1 MKINKKLEQKKL
13 SKQREIKRAYLL
25 TLIANA
31 QNHLHTVGNGFDETT
46 NEDLT
51 EYFIYERRAA
61 EIKYRHLLK
70 MYINEKFDSTPLIV
84 KTVPTSSE
92 TELINEA

>member
-1 MKINKKLEQKKL
+1 MKISKKAEQKKL

-25 TLIANA
+25 SLIAGA
-31 QNHLHTVGNGFDETT
+31 QNHLHTVGNGFDEATD
-46 NEDLT
+46 EDLT

-70 MYINEKFDSTPLIV
+70 MYIDEKFDSVPLIV
-84 KTVPTSSE
+84 KTPITASN

>member
-1 MKINKKLEQKKL
+1 MNVHKKSEQKKL
-13 SKQREIKRAYLL
+13 SKQRERKRAYLL
-25 TLIANA
+25 SLIANA
-31 QNHLHTVGNGFDETT
+31 KNHLHTVGNGFDETT

-70 MYINEKFDSTPLIV
+70 LYINEKFEYSPLIV
-84 KTVPTSSE
+84 KTAPTTSDP
-92 TELINEA
+92 ELISEA

>member
-1 MKINKKLEQKKL
+1 MNINKKLEQKKYN
-13 SKQREIKRAYLL
+13 KQRENKRTYLL

-31 QNHLHTVGNGFDETT
+31 KNHLHTVGNGFDETT

-70 MYINEKFDSTPLIV
+70 MYINEKFESAPLIV
-84 KTVPTSSE
+84 NVLPTATE
-92 TELINEA
+92 AELINEA

>member
-1 MKINKKLEQKKL
+1 MNIYKKISQIKYEKERASKK
-13 SKQREIKRAYLL
+13 AYLL

-31 QNHLHTVGNGFDETT
+31 KNYLHTVGNGFDETT

-51 EYFIYERRAA
+51 EYFIYEKRAA

-70 MYINEKFDSTPLIV
+70 LYINERFDSPQLIV
-84 KTVPTSSE
+84 NTPPVSE

>member
-1 MKINKKLEQKKL
+1 MKLNKKIEQKKL
-13 SKQREIKRAYLL
+13 SKQREIKREYLL
-25 TLIANA
+25 SLIANA
-31 QNHLHTVGNGFDETT
+31 KNHLHTVGNGFEEST

-70 MYINEKFDSTPLIV
+70 MYINEKFESAPLLV
-84 KTVPTSSE
+84 KTPPKTE
-92 TELINEA
+92 TELIKEA

>member
-1 MKINKKLEQKKL
+1 MNIHKKSEQKKL
-13 SKQREIKRAYLL
+13 SKQRERKRAYLL

-31 QNHLHTVGNGFDETT
+31 QNHLHTVGNGFEEAT

-70 MYINEKFDSTPLIV
+70 MYINEKFESAPLIV
-84 KTVPTSSE
+84 KTVPTASDI
-92 TELINEA
+92 ELINEA

>member
-1 MKINKKLEQKKL
+1 MKLHKKIEQIRYN
-13 SKQREIKRAYLL
+13 KQREIKREYLL
-25 TLIANA
+25 SLIAGA
-31 QNHLHTVGNGFDETT
+31 KNHLHTVGNGFEEST

-70 MYINEKFDSTPLIV
+70 MYINEKFESAPLLV
-84 KTVPTSSE
+84 KTPPKADN
-92 TELINEA
+92 ELIKEA

>member
-1 MKINKKLEQKKL
+1 MNINKKLEQKKYN
-13 SKQREIKRAYLL
+13 KQRENRRAYLL

-31 QNHLHTVGNGFDETT
+31 KNHLHTTQNGFDEAT

-70 MYINEKFDSTPLIV
+70 MYISEKFESAPLIV
-84 KTVPTSSE
+84 KTAPTASDA
-92 TELINEA
+92 ELINEA